1 MSEPKTATEVET
13 HETDDRVAA
22 IPEFLDWL
30 KKRGVQHPKIGLEV
44 QGANNLCLVT
54 VDDVNVCCLFASVHM
69 YL

>member
-1 MSEPKTATEVET
+1 MSETEAATEVET
-13 HETDDRVAA
+13 HETDDRVEA

-54 VDDVNVCCLFASVHM
+54 VDDVHVCSVF
-69 YL
+69 LITI